1 MERLLYNFQR
11 WKLLIV
17 IGIFDNL
24 TNNGNLIM
32 EFPMLNHNINI
43 VSQTYNGSGT
53 IEVSNPDN
61 ITVTLPQI

>member
-1 MERLLYNFQR
+1 
-11 WKLLIV
+11 
-17 IGIFDNL
+17 
-24 TNNGNLIM
+24 M